1 MRDNLE
7 VIYRTLIDNDYSD
20 NELKI
25 LSDKLEHYAQELA
38 AIEQEYHR

>member
-1 MRDNLE
+1 VRDNLE

-25 LSDKLEHYAQELA
+25 LSDKLDHYTQELT